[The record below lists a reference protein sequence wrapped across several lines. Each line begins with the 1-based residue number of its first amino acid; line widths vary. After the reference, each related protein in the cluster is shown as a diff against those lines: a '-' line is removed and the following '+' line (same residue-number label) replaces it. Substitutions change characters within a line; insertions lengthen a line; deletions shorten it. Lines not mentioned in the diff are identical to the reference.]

1 MRTIRPSILPTAL
14 TVLVLAITLAAC
26 ASGASTAQREDPQA
40 AGGGLSGYL
49 DDGAAGAASA
59 APAAPDNG
67 EGTPGDGVGAPI
79 DDARIVRTG
88 TIDLEVKDV
97 PTALRTARDAIRSM
111 GGYIGASTTS
121 NQDDQP
127 FATVTYRIP
136 VDRWEDALDLLRG
149 LNGQTTKV
157 VAEQTEAV
165 EVTGAVVD
173 LQARIRN
180 LRASETALQEIAA
193 KAVRVSDV
201 LEVQNQLTQVRGE
214 IESLTAQLKDL
225 EDRAAY
231 ATLTATYQVPIVA
244 VDVATKDWDPRS
256 VVDEA
261 SASLVDVLQALTTA
275 GIWFV
280 IVWLPILLVLGVVV
294 LAATWIVRRLGIVGP
309 RRHPGGPAAGPGPN
323 PGGPAPSEAPAS

>member
-1 MRTIRPSILPTAL
+1 MRTIRPSTLLTAFA
-14 TVLVLAITLAAC
+14 VLVLAISLAAC
-26 ASGASTAQREDPQA
+26 ASGASTARQEDPQA
-40 AGGGLSGYL
+40 AGGDLNGTL
-49 DDGAAGAASA
+49 DDGLTGARAAASA

-157 VAEQTEAV
+157 VAEQTQAV

-180 LRASETALQEIAA
+180 LRAS
-193 KAVRVSDV
+193 RD
-201 LEVQNQLTQVRGE
+201 GPPG
-214 IESLTAQLKDL
+214 
-225 EDRAAY
+225 DRR
-231 ATLTATYQVPIVA
+231 QG
-244 VDVATKDWDPRS
+244 RS
-256 VVDEA
+256 GYRT
-261 SASLVDVLQALTTA
+261 SSRSRT
-275 GIWFV
+275 
-280 IVWLPILLVLGVVV
+280 
-294 LAATWIVRRLGIVGP
+294 
-309 RRHPGGPAAGPGPN
+309 
-323 PGGPAPSEAPAS
+323 S